1 MRNRVER
8 LRVWLLGSAVFLVV
22 VIAAFVGYARF
33 LRHLRHLKIPA
44 NLGVNIVRE
53 SGGWTLSRAAGSR
66 TLYTIHAAKWEQHTN
81 GKVAL
86 HDVSIQLYGKDGTRR
101 DRIYGDEFEYDQ
113 SSGVV
118 RALGVVHI
126 DLQAGDVAGKP
137 AAPANAGGADAKVLH
152 VTTSSLV
159 YMEKLGV
166 AATSEYIE
174 FQGGAMTGNAT
185 GADYSSDSGM
195 LVLHSA
201 VKMSGMAGGQPVEL
215 TAASG
220 SFDNHN
226 QVAYLTH
233 ATYASAGR
241 TAAADQAT
249 LHTRPDGSLE
259 RVEAQGNVTVA
270 AKGATVTAQQ
280 ADVAMNPAGQPEKAV
295 LRGGVKY
302 AADKSLSQ
310 VRGQADVATIAFDG
324 QRKPQAR
331 HAVFTGGVRMTERT
345 RATNATG
352 EPWSSRELTAGVL
365 DAVLAPTTAGR
376 SELRDA
382 EATGSP
388 KLTLVDAGSL
398 GKGKGAGD
406 RSELSADDM
415 KAHMLPAAVAGQSP
429 QLDTVS
435 ARGHTV
441 LRQMSAKGV
450 EQVSSGDTLDARFRA
465 NPTGAKGHV
474 GTAASKG
481 GAAVLPVGGQ
491 MADSL
496 VSALQQGHIA
506 MTHRQPAKAGSKT
519 GDDVSH
525 ATAARAMYDGDT
537 ERMTLTGG
545 VKVADAGS
553 TLWANQVTLDRES
566 GDSEA
571 VGGVKV
577 DYVEDPAAE
586 NPTRGGE
593 AALDGAPGDSEPTHF
608 LADRAD
614 MNHASDVAT
623 FHGKPVRMW
632 QSGSQVQ
639 APVIELDRA
648 QNRMIARSETATGW
662 AGGTQP
668 AVVHTVLMG
677 ASGNVTGAG
686 AGTGAAGS
694 GTARCGGAKAGAG
707 KAGGGARA
715 QEAVRIASG
724 GLIFSGILRQAEFTG
739 GVRADTDDATI
750 RAAQA
755 TAFLE
760 PKGAPKAAVGAG
772 DGTAPSLAGKLD
784 RVVASGKVDVERPG
798 LAATGERLTYNASDR
813 VFLLTGDGSTLPKAV
828 GAQGTTTGAALRF
841 DSCDDS
847 VQALGAVPGAPVQR
861 VRTDARV
868 SSDQVK
874 EKTRQ

>member
-33 LRHLRHLKIPA
+33 LRHLRHMKIPA

-126 DLQAGDVAGKP
+126 DLQAADVAGKP
-137 AAPANAGGADAKVLH
+137 AAPSNDKGADAKVLH

-174 FQGGAMTGNAT
+174 FQGGGMTGNAT

-201 VKMSGMAGGQPVEL
+201 VKMSGQAGGQAVEL

-226 QVAYLTH
+226 QVAYLTQ
-233 ATYASAGR
+233 AKYSSAGR

-270 AKGATVTAQQ
+270 ENGATATAQQ
-280 ADVAMNPAGQPEKAV
+280 ADVAMNTTGQPETVV

-302 AADKSLSQ
+302 AADKPLRQ
-310 VRGQADVATIAFDG
+310 VRGQADVATIVFDG
-324 QRKPQAR
+324 QRRPQAR
-331 HAVFTGGVRMTERT
+331 HAVFAGGVRMTERT
-345 RATNATG
+345 RATDAAG
-352 EPWSSRELTAGVL
+352 EPWSMRELTAGSL
-365 DAVLAPTTAGR
+365 DAVLAPTAAGR

-382 EATGSP
+382 EAKGSP
-388 KLTLVDAGSL
+388 KLTLVDAGSVARS
-398 GKGKGAGD
+398 KGAGD
-406 RSELSADDM
+406 TSELSADEM
-415 KAHMLPAAVAGQSP
+415 KAHMLPAAGAGESP
-429 QLDTVS
+429 QLDTVA

-450 EQVSSGDTLDARFRA
+450 EQVSSGDVLDAKFRA
-465 NPTGAKGHV
+465 NPAGAKGRA
-474 GTAASKG
+474 GT
-481 GAAVLPVGGQ
+481 AVLPVGGQ

-496 VSALQQGHIA
+496 VSALQQGHVA
-506 MTHRQPAKAGSKT
+506 MMQRQPAKARSKT

-525 ATAARAMYDGDT
+525 ATATRAVYDGDAR
-537 ERMTLTGG
+537 RMTLTGG
-545 VKVADAGS
+545 VEVADAGS
-553 TLWANQVTLDRES
+553 TLWANQVTLDQES

-577 DYVEDPAAE
+577 DYVEDPATG
-586 NPTRGGE
+586 NPTRDGKTVTN
-593 AALDGAPGDSEPTHF
+593 GAPGTGVGAGEPTHF
-608 LADRAD
+608 VADRAEMD
-614 MNHASDVAT
+614 RASDVAT

-632 QSGSQVQ
+632 QAGSQVQ

-648 QNRMIARSETATGW
+648 ASRMIARSETATGW
-662 AGGTQP
+662 AGGAQP

-677 ASGNVTGAG
+677 ASGTG

-694 GTARCGGAKAGAG
+694 GAAQCGGAKTGAAAKPG
-707 KAGGGARA
+707 AGARA
-715 QEAVRIASG
+715 QEAVRIASA

-760 PKGAPKAAVGAG
+760 PKGASKAAAG
-772 DGTAPSLAGKLD
+772 DGTPSLTGKLE
-784 RVVASGKVDVERPG
+784 RVVASGNVDVERPG
-798 LAATGERLTYNASDR
+798 LAATGERLTYNAGDR
-813 VFLLTGDGSTLPKAV
+813 VFLLTGDGTTLPKAV
-828 GAQGTTTGAALRF
+828 GTQGTTTGAALRF